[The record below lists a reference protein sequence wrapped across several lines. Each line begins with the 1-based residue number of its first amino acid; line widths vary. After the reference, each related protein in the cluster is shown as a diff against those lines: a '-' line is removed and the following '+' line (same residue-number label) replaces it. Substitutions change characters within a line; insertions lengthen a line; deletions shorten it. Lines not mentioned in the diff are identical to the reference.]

1 MEARRTSLT
10 VALLVAA
17 LMSGCSEDVSRLQTE
32 NEQLR
37 SLLSQQAGQRQADL
51 AHLEAQAG
59 LAAGCDWIMPLCPG
73 SVVEPGRKA
82 QAAGFGGGY
91 SLPFWAAFVGKL
103 LALGAFLGG
112 ACGVAAWLWVQ
123 IGRPEAEDVARA
135 ERLVEQGEK
144 IAKAAQ
150 RRAAQAE
157 AQAAQLHKSNVEAQA
172 AIDDLMQRIEAGKR
186 ALDAQKREIE
196 ATKAAQDALAAF
208 D

>member
-1 MEARRTSLT
+1 METRRAPLT
-10 VALLVAA
+10 VALVAA

-59 LAAGCDWIMPLCPG
+59 LAAGCDWLVPLCPA

-91 SLPFWAAFVGKL
+91 SFPFWLAFIGKL
-103 LALGAFLGG
+103 LATGALLGG
-112 ACGVAAWLWVQ
+112 LGGIGAWFWVQ
-123 IGRPEAEDVARA
+123 IGRPEAEAVAKA
-135 ERLVEQGEK
+135 ERLVEQGDK

-150 RRAAQAE
+150 QRAAQAE
-157 AQAAQLHKSNVEAQA
+157 AKAAQLHKANGEAQA
-172 AIDDLMQRIEAGKR
+172 ALDDLTQRIEAGKR
-186 ALDAQKREIE
+186 ALDAQRREIE
-196 ATKAAQDALAAF
+196 ATNAAQAALAAF